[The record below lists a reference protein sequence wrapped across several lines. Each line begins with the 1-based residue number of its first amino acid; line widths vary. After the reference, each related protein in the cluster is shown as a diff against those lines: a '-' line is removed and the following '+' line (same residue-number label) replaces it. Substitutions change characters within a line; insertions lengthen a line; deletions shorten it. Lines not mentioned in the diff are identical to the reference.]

1 MTSSTK
7 VTVVERHLISPPPR
21 SVTATSLP
29 LTFLDTPWLLFS
41 PSQPLFFYD
50 FPVSTAEFIQT
61 ILPNLENALS
71 LTLQHFFPLAGK
83 LVTPPLS
90 SVPPRLEYTG
100 DDSIFLTIAE
110 ATAAD
115 AGDFKNLTGNHP
127 KLARDLK
134 GLVPV
139 LRCTGVGSKQALLA
153 VQITVFPEAGVCMGF
168 ALRHVAADG
177 RTFNNFLKTWGELS
191 KTGGVW
197 GVDGSVTFHDR
208 AVIRDPGG
216 LETTLLKEWWNWNKK
231 NSQKM
236 EGINEA
242 KMEGIN
248 EANGSKHDFTRATFE
263 LHPHEMEKIKKWI
276 LTRSRMLFGSTQ
288 LLLSPYVL
296 TCAFIWACWMK
307 THRFTCKDDCGE
319 IVHYFGFIAGGIT
332 RLHYMVPNT
341 YVGNCVGFGRSSA
354 TRKELM
360 GENGVVYAAKA
371 IGDTIKKLNG
381 DMLGGAKNWISEWKV
396 IHESELHVMV
406 TGSPKLDVYGLD
418 FGWGRPVKIE
428 EVSIDTTGAISLCE
442 GRQVVGAIE
451 IGLALPRSKMDV
463 FSTLFIKGMNSFNF
477 HC

>member
-1 MTSSTK
+1 MMTSSTN
-7 VTVVERHLISPPPR
+7 VTVVERRLISPPPR

-29 LTFLDTPWLLFS
+29 LTFLDIPWLLFS

-50 FPVSTAEFIQT
+50 FPISTAEFIQT

-71 LTLQHFFPLAGK
+71 LTLQHFFPS
-83 LVTPPLS
+83 PES
-90 SVPPRLEYTG
+90 CY
-100 DDSIFLTIAE
+100 
-110 ATAAD
+110 
-115 AGDFKNLTGNHP
+115 FKNLTGNHP

-139 LRCTGVGSKQALLA
+139 LRSAGVGSKQPLLA
-153 VQITVFPEAGVCMGF
+153 VQITVFPEAGVCVGF
-168 ALRHVAADG
+168 ALRLVAADG

-191 KTGGVW
+191 KTGGDW

-208 AVIRDPGG
+208 TVIRDPGG
-216 LETTLLKEWWNWNKK
+216 LVSTLLKEWWNCNMK
-231 NSQKM
+231 NFQ
-236 EGINEA
+236 

-263 LHPHEMEKIKKWI
+263 LRPHEMEKIKKWI
-276 LTRSRMLFGSTQ
+276 LTRSAMLFGPTQ

-307 THRFTCKDDCGE
+307 THRFTCEDDCGE

-332 RLHYMVPNT
+332 RLHYKVPNN

-360 GENGVVYAAKA
+360 GEMGVVYAAKA

-381 DMLGGAKNWISEWKV
+381 DMLGGAKHWISEWKV

-406 TGSPKLDVYGLD
+406 TGSPKVNVYG
-418 FGWGRPVKIE
+418 W
-428 EVSIDTTGAISLCE
+428 IS
-442 GRQVVGAIE
+442 GG
-451 IGLALPRSKMDV
+451 GDP
-463 FSTLFIKGMNSFNF
+463 
-477 HC
+477 